1 MSSTGD
7 LRRATD
13 LLQILNIPL
22 DKLPGNG
29 GGFAKAPASKRHAT
43 LRTFQC
49 FVRAAA
55 AGNAAVDTAAKD
67 ILQMSW

>member
-43 LRTFQC
+43 LRTFPL
-49 FVRAAA
+49 FFRADA
-55 AGNAAVDTAAKD
+55 AGNAAVGTADKG